1 MQDLQTAKDE
11 KAEQSQAFQC
21 TTAGLTQLKPKRR
34 EKGVRVERRTR
45 EERGHASPQRLFIKM
60 AGSSP
65 NCLGLYVTDELAAA
79 AATSDS
85 SYEVVALM
93 RSWCLSC
100 S

>member
-45 EERGHASPQRLFIKM
+45 EERGHASSQRLFIKM

-65 NCLGLYVTDELAAA
+65 A
-79 AATSDS
+79 
-85 SYEVVALM
+85 
-93 RSWCLSC
+93 
-100 S
+100 